1 MITLQLLFC
10 FNTNTNKYEACEHI
24 FDTGTGGGFTF
35 TQMFGGM

>member
-1 MITLQLLFC
+1 MSSGSTTTRFSC
-10 FNTNTNKYEACEHI
+10 NN